1 MTKFQELE
9 NLLNNICK
17 NIGYDDKVT
26 LSLTNRPD
34 LGEYQI
40 NDAMKLAKIYHKS
53 PLIIA
58 NEIKDEIKEN
68 SYFENVNVAGS
79 GFINISLS
87 NQFLIEF
94 LNEIKDNILKNVNM
108 QEKKKIVID
117 YGGANVAKSLHVG
130 HLRSANIG
138 EALNRLAKL
147 VGHETIADV
156 HLGDSGLQAGIVVME
171 IENMFPDLICFKKD
185 YNGED
190 FKLPITKEDLKVIY
204 PTGSIK
210 TKENENLLEK
220 ARQITYQIQNNHIG
234 YSKLWDKITEL
245 SIKDIKETYEKLNT
259 NFDLWE
265 GERDSFKYIP
275 EMFDFLNKKNLLYI
289 SEGAKVMDVK
299 EETDDKEIPPIILQK
314 SDGAYL
320 YATTDLA
327 TIYGRIKRFNPDEIW
342 YTTDLRQ
349 ELHFEQV
356 FRAAKKSQIVTET
369 KLGFYGFGTMNGKDG
384 KPFKTRNGGVMS
396 LEELIN
402 LITEECYKRI
412 NDNIVEEENKKETAE
427 IIALAALKYAD
438 LLPYRETDYI
448 FDQTKF
454 SDLEG
459 KTGPYLLYST
469 IRIKSLL
476 NKAKEKNIN
485 FNKFNIINSKTEKE
499 LLITLLNMPT
509 VIDRAYDT
517 KSLNE
522 IAEYIY
528 KLTSIYNKF
537 YSENKILTEENID
550 LRESWLTL
558 SKVVYD
564 TNMLL
569 LNTRELI
576 VQKKCN
582 KCIDFKYK

>member
-9 NLLNNICK
+9 NLLNNLCK

-58 NEIKDEIKEN
+58 NEIKDVIKEN
-68 SYFENVNVAGS
+68 LYFEDVNVAGS

-117 YGGANVAKSLHVG
+117 YGGANVAKALHVG

-147 VGHETIADV
+147 MGHETIADV

-190 FKLPITKEDLKVIY
+190 FELPITKEDLKVIY

-299 EETDDKEIPPIILQK
+299 EETDDKDIPPIILQK

-569 LNTRELI
+569 LNTMGINCPE
-576 VQKKCN
+576 KM
-582 KCIDFKYK
+582 

>member
-9 NLLNNICK
+9 NLLNNLCK

-569 LNTRELI
+569 LNTMGINCPE
-576 VQKKCN
+576 KM
-582 KCIDFKYK
+582 

>member
-9 NLLNNICK
+9 NLLNNLCK

-58 NEIKDEIKEN
+58 NEIKDVIKEN
-68 SYFENVNVAGS
+68 LYFEDVNVAGS

-117 YGGANVAKSLHVG
+117 YGGANVAKALHVG

-190 FKLPITKEDLKVIY
+190 FELPITKEDLKVIY

-396 LEELIN
+396 LGELIN

-569 LNTRELI
+569 LNTMGINCPE
-576 VQKKCN
+576 KM
-582 KCIDFKYK
+582 

>member
-9 NLLNNICK
+9 NLLNNLCK

-58 NEIKDEIKEN
+58 NEIKDVIKEN
-68 SYFENVNVAGS
+68 LYFEDVNVAGS

-117 YGGANVAKSLHVG
+117 YGGANVAKALHVG

-190 FKLPITKEDLKVIY
+190 FELPITKEDLKVIY

-396 LEELIN
+396 LEELMN

-569 LNTRELI
+569 LNTMGINCPE
-576 VQKKCN
+576 KM
-582 KCIDFKYK
+582 

>member
-9 NLLNNICK
+9 NLLNNLCK

-58 NEIKDEIKEN
+58 NEIKDVIKEN
-68 SYFENVNVAGS
+68 LYFEDVNVAGS

-87 NQFLIEF
+87 NQFLIKF

-117 YGGANVAKSLHVG
+117 YGGANVAKALHVG

-190 FKLPITKEDLKVIY
+190 FELPITKEDLKVIY

-569 LNTRELI
+569 LNTMGINCPE
-576 VQKKCN
+576 KM
-582 KCIDFKYK
+582 

>member
-9 NLLNNICK
+9 NLLNNLCK

-58 NEIKDEIKEN
+58 NEIKDVIKEN
-68 SYFENVNVAGS
+68 LYFEDVNVAGS

-117 YGGANVAKSLHVG
+117 YGGANVAKALHVG

-190 FKLPITKEDLKVIY
+190 FELPITKEDLKVIY

-550 LRESWLTL
+550 LRESRLTL

-569 LNTRELI
+569 LNTMGINCPE
-576 VQKKCN
+576 KM
-582 KCIDFKYK
+582 

>member
-9 NLLNNICK
+9 NLLNNLCK

-58 NEIKDEIKEN
+58 NEIKDVIKEN
-68 SYFENVNVAGS
+68 LYFEDVNVAGS

-117 YGGANVAKSLHVG
+117 YGGANVAKALHVG

-190 FKLPITKEDLKVIY
+190 FELPITKEDLKVIY

-537 YSENKILTEENID
+537 YSENKILTEENIN

-569 LNTRELI
+569 LNTMGINCPE
-576 VQKKCN
+576 KM
-582 KCIDFKYK
+582 

>member
-9 NLLNNICK
+9 NLLNNLCK

-117 YGGANVAKSLHVG
+117 YGGANVAKALHVG

-369 KLGFYGFGTMNGKDG
+369 KLGFYGFGTINGKDG

-396 LEELIN
+396 LEELID

-564 TNMLL
+564 TNVLL
-569 LNTRELI
+569 LNTLGINCPE
-576 VQKKCN
+576 KM
-582 KCIDFKYK
+582 

>member
-9 NLLNNICK
+9 NLLNNLCK

-58 NEIKDEIKEN
+58 NEIKDVIKEN
-68 SYFENVNVAGS
+68 LYFEDVNVAGS

-117 YGGANVAKSLHVG
+117 YGGANVAKALHVG

-190 FKLPITKEDLKVIY
+190 FELPITKEDLKVIY

-509 VIDRAYDT
+509 VIDRTYDT

-569 LNTRELI
+569 LNTMGINCPE
-576 VQKKCN
+576 KM
-582 KCIDFKYK
+582 

>member
-9 NLLNNICK
+9 NLLNNLCK

-58 NEIKDEIKEN
+58 NEIKDVIKEN
-68 SYFENVNVAGS
+68 LYFEDVNVAGS

-94 LNEIKDNILKNVNM
+94 LNETKDNILKNVNM

-117 YGGANVAKSLHVG
+117 YGGANVAKALHVG

-190 FKLPITKEDLKVIY
+190 FELPITKEDLKVIY

-537 YSENKILTEENID
+537 YSENKILTEENIN

-569 LNTRELI
+569 LNTMGINCPE
-576 VQKKCN
+576 KM
-582 KCIDFKYK
+582 

>member
-9 NLLNNICK
+9 KLISKLCK
-17 NIGYDDKVT
+17 NIGYDDEVT

-58 NEIKDEIKEN
+58 NEIKDVLKQY
-68 SYFENVNVAGS
+68 SCFENVNVAGS

-94 LNEIKDNILKNVNM
+94 LNEIKDNILKNINK
-108 QEKKKIVID
+108 QDKKKIVID
-117 YGGANVAKSLHVG
+117 YGGANVAKALHVG

-138 EALNRLAKL
+138 ESLNRLAKL

-185 YNGED
+185 YKGED
-190 FKLPITKEDLKVIY
+190 FDLPITKEDLKVIY
-204 PTGSIK
+204 PTGSMK

-220 ARQITYQIQNNHIG
+220 ARQITYQIQNNHIV

-245 SIKDIKETYEKLNT
+245 SIRDIKETYEKLNT

-275 EMFDFLNKKNLLYI
+275 EMFDFLNKKNLLYT

-299 EETDDKEIPPIILQK
+299 EEDDDKEIPPIILQK

-327 TIYGRIKRFNPDEIW
+327 TIYGRMKRFAPDEIW

-356 FRAAKKSQIVTET
+356 FRAAKKAQIVTKT

-396 LEELIN
+396 LEELIS

-537 YSENKILTEENID
+537 YSENKILTEENND

-558 SKVVYD
+558 SKVVYN
-564 TNMLL
+564 TNMIL
-569 LNTRELI
+569 LNTMGINCPE
-576 VQKKCN
+576 KM
-582 KCIDFKYK
+582 

>member
-9 NLLNNICK
+9 NLLNNLCK

-58 NEIKDEIKEN
+58 NEIKDVIKEN
-68 SYFENVNVAGS
+68 LYFEDVNVAGS

-117 YGGANVAKSLHVG
+117 YGGANVAKALHVG

-190 FKLPITKEDLKVIY
+190 FELPITKEDLKVIY

-564 TNMLL
+564 TNILL
-569 LNTRELI
+569 LNTMGINCPE
-576 VQKKCN
+576 KM
-582 KCIDFKYK
+582 

>member
-396 LEELIN
+396 LEEL
-402 LITEECYKRI
+402 
-412 NDNIVEEENKKETAE
+412 
-427 IIALAALKYAD
+427 
-438 LLPYRETDYI
+438 
-448 FDQTKF
+448 
-454 SDLEG
+454 
-459 KTGPYLLYST
+459 
-469 IRIKSLL
+469 
-476 NKAKEKNIN
+476 
-485 FNKFNIINSKTEKE
+485 NKFDN
-499 LLITLLNMPT
+499 
-509 VIDRAYDT
+509 R
-517 KSLNE
+517 
-522 IAEYIY
+522 
-528 KLTSIYNKF
+528 
-537 YSENKILTEENID
+537 
-550 LRESWLTL
+550 R
-558 SKVVYD
+558 
-564 TNMLL
+564 ML
-569 LNTRELI
+569 
-576 VQKKCN
+576 
-582 KCIDFKYK
+582 

>member
-9 NLLNNICK
+9 NLLNNLCK

-58 NEIKDEIKEN
+58 NEIKDVIKEN
-68 SYFENVNVAGS
+68 LYFEDVNVAGS

-117 YGGANVAKSLHVG
+117 YGGANVAKTLHVG

-190 FKLPITKEDLKVIY
+190 FELPITKEDLKVIY

-569 LNTRELI
+569 LNTMGINCPE
-576 VQKKCN
+576 KM
-582 KCIDFKYK
+582 

>member
-569 LNTRELI
+569 LNTMGINCPE
-576 VQKKCN
+576 KM
-582 KCIDFKYK
+582 

>member
-9 NLLNNICK
+9 NLLNNLCK

-58 NEIKDEIKEN
+58 NEIKDVIKEN
-68 SYFENVNVAGS
+68 LYFEDVNVAGS

-117 YGGANVAKSLHVG
+117 YGGANVAKALHVG

-190 FKLPITKEDLKVIY
+190 FELPITKEDLKVIY

-569 LNTRELI
+569 LNTMGINCPE
-576 VQKKCN
+576 KM
-582 KCIDFKYK
+582 

>member
-9 NLLNNICK
+9 NLLNNLCK

-58 NEIKDEIKEN
+58 NEIKDVIKEN
-68 SYFENVNVAGS
+68 LYFEDVNVAGS

-117 YGGANVAKSLHVG
+117 YGGANVAKALHVG

-190 FKLPITKEDLKVIY
+190 FELPITKEDLKVIY

-369 KLGFYGFGTMNGKDG
+369 KLGFYGFGTINGKDG

-396 LEELIN
+396 LEELID

-564 TNMLL
+564 TNVLL
-569 LNTRELI
+569 LNTLGINCPE
-576 VQKKCN
+576 KM
-582 KCIDFKYK
+582 

>member
-17 NIGYDDKVT
+17 NVGYDDKVT

-369 KLGFYGFGTMNGKDG
+369 KLGFYGFGTINGKDG

-396 LEELIN
+396 LEELID

-499 LLITLLNMPT
+499 LLIALLNMPT

-564 TNMLL
+564 TNVLL
-569 LNTRELI
+569 LNTLGINCPE
-576 VQKKCN
+576 KM
-582 KCIDFKYK
+582 

>member
-9 NLLNNICK
+9 NLLNNLCK

-58 NEIKDEIKEN
+58 NEIKDVIKEN
-68 SYFENVNVAGS
+68 LYFEDVNVAGS

-147 VGHETIADV
+147 AGHETIADV

-190 FKLPITKEDLKVIY
+190 FELPITKEDLKVIY

-569 LNTRELI
+569 LNTMGINCPE
-576 VQKKCN
+576 KM
-582 KCIDFKYK
+582 